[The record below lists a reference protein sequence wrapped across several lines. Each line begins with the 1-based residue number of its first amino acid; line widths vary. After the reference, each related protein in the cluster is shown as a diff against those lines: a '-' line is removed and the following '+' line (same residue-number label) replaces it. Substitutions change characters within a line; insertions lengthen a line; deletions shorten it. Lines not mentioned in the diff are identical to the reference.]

1 MLWKGGSKDGKSG
14 AAENLKPSRKVKGN
28 SNADTEPSSSKKV
41 GFNVN
46 K

>member
-28 SNADTEPSSSKKV
+28 SNADIEPSASKKV